1 MPHFI
6 PEEAE
11 KIQVAPTWKLELIRE
26 MLPYMM
32 TEEDELQGKRD
43 WGDVGIKDDTD

>member
-1 MPHFI
+1 MPKFI

-11 KIQVAPTWKLELIRE
+11 KVQVAPTWKLELVRE

-32 TEEDELQGKRD
+32 TEEDELRGARD
-43 WGDVGIKDDTD
+43 WGDKDKSD